1 MEQLLIYGLGVLTVL
16 ALAGVVSMFKS
27 QRQIAA
33 LQDRVEYL
41 ERRVDQETED
51 LHKSQR
57 ADFDEVYRYIDS
69 RTDRMESRIDARF
82 NDNTAFVD
90 GIFHTVDKLK
100 KKVKETVS

>member
-33 LQDRVEYL
+33 LQYQVEYL
-41 ERRVDQETED
+41 EKRVDEEVD
-51 LHKSQR
+51 GLHKSQR
-57 ADFDEVYRYIDS
+57 SDFDEVYRYIDS

-100 KKVKETVS
+100 KKVKETIS

>member
-27 QRQIAA
+27 QRHIAA
-33 LQDRVEYL
+33 LQYQVEYL
-41 ERRVDQETED
+41 ERRVDED
-51 LHKSQR
+51 VKSLYNSQKS
-57 ADFDEVYRYIDS
+57 DFEEVYRYIDS
-69 RTDRMESRIDARF
+69 RTDRMESRIDSRF

>member
-33 LQDRVEYL
+33 LQYQVECL
-41 ERRVDQETED
+41 ERRIDED
-51 LHKSQR
+51 VKSLYNSQKS
-57 ADFDEVYRYIDS
+57 DFEEVYRYIDS
-69 RTDRMESRIDARF
+69 RTDRMESRIDSRF

>member
-33 LQDRVEYL
+33 LQTQVEYL
-41 ERRVDQETED
+41 ERRVDEETKN
-51 LHKSQR
+51 LHESQR
-57 ADFDEVYRYIDS
+57 YDFDEVYRYVDS
-69 RTDRMESRIDARF
+69 RTDRMESRIDTRF

-100 KKVKETVS
+100 KKVKETIS

>member
-16 ALAGVVSMFKS
+16 ALAGVVSMFRS

-33 LQDRVEYL
+33 LQSQVEYL
-41 ERRVDQETED
+41 ERRVDEEIRD
-51 LHKSQR
+51 VRS
-57 ADFDEVYRYIDS
+57 DFDEVYKYVDS
-69 RTDRMESRIDARF
+69 RTDRMESRIDTRF

-100 KKVKETVS
+100 KKVKETIS